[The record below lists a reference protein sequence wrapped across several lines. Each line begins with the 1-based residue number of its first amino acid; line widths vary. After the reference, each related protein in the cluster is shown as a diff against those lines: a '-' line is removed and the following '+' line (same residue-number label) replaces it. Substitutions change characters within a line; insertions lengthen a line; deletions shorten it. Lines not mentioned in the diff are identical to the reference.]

1 MLYGK
6 DNQAMKLS
14 MRCATIA
21 ALLIVFFAPL
31 AHSTEKCNG
40 YIYDAI
46 SAGDNRAIV
55 VNRITH
61 YVGVQDKRDVRFDA
75 SFGNFGSF
83 YEDCG
88 NDTFY
93 CLSGPLDIVIPKS
106 VAMKQWEY
114 NGLSCKRLKYPQGD
128 TFRVTCTSSRLH
140 HTGTSFTYS
149 PSRGVLSFGNSPVGG
164 VTRGNGFVLRGK
176 RGLFSSGHNP

>member
-1 MLYGK
+1 
-6 DNQAMKLS
+6 MKTNV
-14 MRCATIA
+14 RHIA
-21 ALLIVFFAPL
+21 DIALLATLFAPL
-31 AHSTEKCNG
+31 AHGTEKCNG

-46 SAGDNRAIV
+46 NAADNRAIV
-55 VNRITH
+55 INQITH
-61 YVGVQDKRDVRFDA
+61 YVGIQDKRDVRLDA
-75 SFGNFGSF
+75 SFGNFGAF

-88 NDTFY
+88 NDAFY

-114 NGLSCKRLKYPQGD
+114 NGLSCKRLGDPQD
-128 TFRVTCTSSRLH
+128 DIFSVTCTSSRRY

-164 VTRGNGFVLRGK
+164 VTRGNGFALRGK

>member
-1 MLYGK
+1 MY
-6 DNQAMKLS
+6 LS
-14 MRCATIA
+14 VYRATIA
-21 ALLIVFFAPL
+21 LLSIVLFTSH
-31 AHSTEKCNG
+31 AHSTEKCTG

-46 SAGDNRAIV
+46 NADDNRAIV
-55 VNRITH
+55 INRITH
-61 YVGVQDKRDVRFDA
+61 YVGIQDKRDVHLEA

-88 NDTFY
+88 NDAFY

-106 VAMKQWEY
+106 VAMKQWKY
-114 NGLSCKRLKYPQGD
+114 NGLSCKRLKEPQD
-128 TFRVTCTSSRLH
+128 DILSVTCTSSRLH

-149 PSRGVLSFGNSPVGG
+149 PSRGLLSFGNSPVGG
-164 VTRGNGFVLRGK
+164 VTRGNGFALRGK